1 MLPSEAFHVT
11 DLLAAAPS
19 TTAENRNVLFAVAVV
34 DPGDITM
41 ELTATGAA
49 ITVTE
54 ADADLLG
61 SATLVA
67 VIM

>member
-11 DLLAAAPS
+11 DLSVAAPS
-19 TTAENRNVLFAVAVV
+19 TTAVNRNVLFGVAVV